1 MNAKTKYTLAAAA
14 VGWTF
19 LASQWS
25 GKGCDFVPQS
35 YALVL
40 SHGMPN
46 GAEGCKAETDGPQ
59 YTDQYGGQ

>member
-1 MNAKTKYTLAAAA
+1 MNAKTKYILAAAA

-35 YALVL
+35 YALVV
-40 SHGMPN
+40 SHGMPTN
-46 GAEGCKAETDGPQ
+46 SEGCKAETDGPQ
-59 YTDQYGGQ
+59 YTDKYDR